1 MKYHEEMISKL
12 QEQFKRIG
20 ERVDAMYLDKLDGR
34 ITSEFF
40 DSKSGEWRNEQDK
53 ILRQIEAH
61 KKADQSYME
70 KGIQL
75 LELAQRSVILY
86 EKQEMREK
94 RKILNFV
101 VSNSIWKD
109 GKLSVNFRKPFDL
122 LAVTKQKSQEVNP
135 GSSCEN
141 SNFENWM
148 GYLDSN
154 QGMIESKSIAL
165 PTWLYPN

>member
-1 MKYHEEMISKL
+1 
-12 QEQFKRIG
+12 
-20 ERVDAMYLDKLDGR
+20 MYLDKLDGR

-40 DSKSGEWRNEQDK
+40 DSKSGEWRSEQDK

-70 KGIQL
+70 NGIKL

-122 LAVTKQKSQEVNP
+122 LAVTKQKSQEVFP

-148 GYLDSN
+148 GWEDSN
-154 QGMIESKSIAL
+154 LRMSESKSDAL
-165 PTWLYPN
+165 PTWRHPNGIRIEERVVSI

>member
-1 MKYHEEMISKL
+1 M
-12 QEQFKRIG
+12 
-20 ERVDAMYLDKLDGR
+20 DKLDGR
-34 ITSEFF
+34 ITSDFF

-70 KGIQL
+70 NGIQL

-122 LAVTKQKSQEVNP
+122 LAVTKQQSQDINP
-135 GSSCEN
+135 GSASEN
-141 SNFENWM
+141 SNFEKWM
-148 GYLDSN
+148 GWQGSN
-154 QGMIESKSIAL
+154 LRMSESKSDAL
-165 PTWLYPN
+165 PLGDTPIDDGKTEPSKVSRRAGKSR